1 MIFVPVLVLPLAVG
15 LVAVVVVVDLLV
27 AAVALVPVVGVATTC
42 KERIVV
48 VEPSRMRRTRIR

>member
-27 AAVALVPVVGVATTC
+27 AAVALVLLGARLFSVGRGFRV
-42 KERIVV
+42 
-48 VEPSRMRRTRIR
+48 SGL